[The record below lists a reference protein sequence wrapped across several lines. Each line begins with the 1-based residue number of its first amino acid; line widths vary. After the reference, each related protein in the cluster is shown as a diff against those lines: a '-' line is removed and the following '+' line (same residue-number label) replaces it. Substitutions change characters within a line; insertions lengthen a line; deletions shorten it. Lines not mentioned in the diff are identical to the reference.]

1 MTPRHRRKR
10 RGVSLIETVAG
21 MAIAIPVVLFIVDA
35 VAMVIAQIA
44 HDHLAK
50 DCARAAAEEAN
61 ATDMTNAI
69 NNTISRFNNPML
81 VVDSNTFNV
90 VNDASGTAETVRVQ
104 TVSTF
109 TLPVP
114 IPFLG
119 MDKQTFKAEA
129 TEPVVGVAS
138 K

>member
-1 MTPRHRRKR
+1 MTSRHRRK

-50 DCARAAAEEAN
+50 DCARAASEEKPA
-61 ATDMTNAI
+61 DMGLAI
-69 NNTISRFNNPML
+69 NNVISRFSNPML

-90 VNDASGTAETVRVQ
+90 VNDGSGNPEIVRVQ
-104 TVSTF
+104 TRSTF

-114 IPFLG
+114 VPFLG
-119 MDKQTFKAEA
+119 MDKQTFVAEA
-129 TEPVVGVAS
+129 TEPIVSVPS

>member
-1 MTPRHRRKR
+1 MTSRHRRK

-50 DCARAAAEEAN
+50 DCARAASEEEPAN
-61 ATDMTNAI
+61 MGLAI
-69 NNTISRFNNPML
+69 NNVISRFNNPML

-90 VNDASGTAETVRVQ
+90 VYDGTTAEIVRVQ
-104 TVSTF
+104 TTSTF

-114 IPFLG
+114 VPFLG
-119 MDKQTFKAEA
+119 MDKQTFVAEA
-129 TEPVVGVAS
+129 TEPIVSVPS